1 MVLTSLRFLC
11 CSDRFSFILLF
22 EYLAVKCFDNSFLY
36 FWWCYFNIRLHCSFM
51 SLSLQQSR
59 HFSHVTKSGI
69 FKNLNLRKKADRN
82 FRSTFLKN
90 RFRDLKLYS
99 NPSRWLARSRCHMGK
114 DKRKKFIL
122 KDKRL
127 KFTFLT
133 FQVSVRGSSPP
144 KKT

>member
-1 MVLTSLRFLC
+1 MIDFLSFC
-11 CSDRFSFILLF
+11 CLNILQLSALIIPF
-22 EYLAVKCFDNSFLY
+22 CIFDDAD
-36 FWWCYFNIRLHCSFM
+36 FNILLHCSFM

-90 RFRDLKLYS
+90 RFRHLKLYS

-133 FQVSVRGSSPP
+133 FQVLVRGSSPP